1 MAGTAGKPRR
11 LTPKQFAI
19 LKFIRNFMAA
29 NGQAPSRQEIADEFG
44 FKSVNASE
52 QHLRALSRK
61 GLVTLTPGRARGIA
75 LGDAA
80 MSLSSAQ
87 ETRPPDEGDSRG
99 LGIPTRFFGQ
109 QPDDFY
115 RCPDGSMAAAGIRE
129 GDLIALVTQG
139 PAPDD
144 GAYVLVR
151 KDGRVCL
158 RTVARKDSQIILADP
173 ATGAEEPLPEAGG
186 DDRLIGA
193 VLGLLRRFG

>member
-80 MSLSSAQ
+80 MSLSSG
-87 ETRPPDEGDSRG
+87 REGKPLAEGESRG
-99 LGIPTRFFGQ
+99 IGAPSRFFGS

-129 GDLIALVTQG
+129 GDLIALQTQG
-139 PAPDD
+139 PVPED
-144 GAYVLVR
+144 GAYVLIR
-151 KDGRVCL
+151 KSGRVCL
-158 RTVARKDSQIILADP
+158 RTVSRKDGLVSLADP
-173 ATGAEEPLPEAGG
+173 ATGTVEPMPETGG
-186 DDRLIGA
+186 SDRLIGA
-193 VLGLLRRFG
+193 ALGLLRRFG